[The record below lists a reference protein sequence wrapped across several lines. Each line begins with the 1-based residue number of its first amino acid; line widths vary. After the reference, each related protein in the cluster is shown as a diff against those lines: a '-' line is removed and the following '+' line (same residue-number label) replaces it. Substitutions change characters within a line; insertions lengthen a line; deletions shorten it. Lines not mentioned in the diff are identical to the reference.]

1 MEIDSFSLSPGIWW
15 HLLFCQLRFKLDSS
29 ICHRHPEACVDPE
42 DKGDCF
48 NYFPWMAY
56 LALASAWGKTL
67 GARCMQ
73 PCNYAFK
80 SIFLINL
87 NMLEKLTWL
96 DSEKSCGLVSEW
108 DQSPWGENW
117 SHLSWGFERCFL
129 VEEIKGS
136 KLQNLEKK
144 LLLSLINYFILFFF
158 GGVLRWWSWESCC
171 QPLQVWLM
179 VTTAEKNLQKYTH
192 CPY

>member
-1 MEIDSFSLSPGIWW
+1 MVTDSFSLSPGIWW
-15 HLLFCQLRFKLDSS
+15 HLLFCQLRFKLDHS
-29 ICHRHPEACVDPE
+29 ICDRHPEACMDPE

-67 GARCMQ
+67 GAWCMQ

-96 DSEKSCGLVSEW
+96 DSKKSCGLGPIV
-108 DQSPWGENW
+108 
-117 SHLSWGFERCFL
+117 
-129 VEEIKGS
+129 GS
-136 KLQNLEKK
+136 KPLKWELIISFVRFWKMLLGRGNQRLKIWKPGEKTT
-144 LLLSLINYFILFFF
+144 LIFIDYFFF
-158 GGVLRWWSWESCC
+158 GWGGEWRLR
-171 QPLQVWLM
+171 
-179 VTTAEKNLQKYTH
+179 
-192 CPY
+192 